1 MTFTVEFGW
10 WTLPTVITVMSLGLA
25 AFCSRDMGND
35 QFGAGAVIALGFYL
49 MALVVSLAAWLI
61 WSLVA

>member
-10 WTLPTVITVMSLGLA
+10 WILPTAITSASLGFA

-35 QFGAGAVIALGFYL
+35 QFGAGAVISFGFYM
-49 MALVVSLAAWLI
+49 MALVCSLAAWLI
-61 WSLVA
+61 WALVA